1 MNFKVLMSLSEHIE
15 LSLNAIQCCLST
27 KEMLPVFKEFTI
39 KLLQFS
45 SIIQE
50 TKKGFRNDQE
60 RKIVALLLKSLKR
73 DMVTLSNLSQA
84 CMKEK
89 QNFKLKRQQDEVIM
103 RIKYSLS
110 EALKIVK
117 KYNKVSSKHRN
128 TKADNGIQSMKDS
141 LQTLSLADTQTS
153 SSEDHSVCETESA
166 SEFQFYNEADTKRK
180 KEVTKKGSFIIEQV
194 KSLIDRAVTK
204 KRANSGPMLT
214 ISNITAG
221 CSSQTQATVT
231 NLKDTARDLASVAIS
246 YSQNNIN
253 ADEEGREKDAY
264 VLSKLGVA
272 LENMV
277 KDICE
282 ELKDDLVNVT
292 GSTLC
297 DERFL
302 RRSIREL
309 KKLSAEGNVI
319 DVVDANSTFIDV
331 VRKEEKA
338 LKASLSKTR
347 PATAEETNAVQAIKR
362 ALLEFDK
369 TSNDVIMDMENMEFI
384 RSHEQ
389 NMVNVF
395 ECIKTLKLLVDEK
408 NENDKCTPSKAEL
421 AKQENYPDK
430 VSESSEAIS
439 GTDQDLHDSSFAGQL
454 LSFTAAIKNGD
465 YRTVERLANG
475 LMDDLKKTGNIL
487 QKTNSRLTQKSN
499 SRLSHLRESYESC
512 LRLAGSCCSHAR
524 KAALADDW
532 EESVDVLKT
541 TGIQFA
547 MKMNHFV
554 TCCKKILRPWIDISL
569 SNVSED
575 EVSATKMKMVHALA
589 ELTMRTN
596 KVIET
601 LSFTEYFEH
610 HKLKEGAMNLQKAL
624 SDAASFISLH
634 SKDSYPL
641 KTSCIQWSCAMFNMI
656 ALFDEL
662 INKHKLRTI
671 KKASE
676 IDVEEIEAWIAM
688 LSDLAFLCSDDETRQ
703 EISDRIGDLQQ
714 FMQRLDSLQDSRDD
728 REISIRQ
735 TDKILLKREVSCK
748 VLLIAEL
755 IEVLTREV
763 SEPMRTFIEPLASLS
778 FASSLACCG
787 EIRDAFVA
795 KMDTVET
802 MACLAVEDSPSK
814 AQSHL
819 AFQAV
824 DQLKSISEKLL
835 SLVSMP
841 RSECNQSVEMLQL
854 QWRAKAVYL
863 ERVLMS
869 VPEVKFTA
877 VAGVLRHLQSASHF
891 GHLDEL
897 LDILKDEGSPL
908 NPYTPKGLHDSTFIE
923 HISYYRGDDLRL
935 DEDSVLSS
943 AVDYPLSRDTDLIS
957 DSSPRIES
965 AEANFFKQFEDGLK
979 EEDES
984 ENVLQPLSSSSI
996 STRSCSSQTQDTEIF
1011 IEKQRRAFP
1020 AARDAAAEILRRE
1033 VEKWEEEGNSIITVV
1048 KQMSNQMLH
1057 MADYARGKGNLRSKV
1072 DFINTA
1078 KAIAANAKMIAKF
1091 AIIIADHCLDETCQ
1105 ANLMHYAEL
1114 VPTISTQ
1121 LKIIAS
1127 VKAATP
1133 DDETADAML
1142 IGNAENL
1149 MRYVLATLRA
1159 IEAASVKFKKDGDD
1173 STSNKTFQS
1182 KSAAL
1187 TLQWKRKRDWQR
1199 AMEAYNAP
1207 TNDLGLKISANSPV
1221 LSIADL

>member
-1 MNFKVLMSLSEHIE
+1 MSY
-15 LSLNAIQCCLST
+15 
-27 KEMLPVFKEFTI
+27 
-39 KLLQFS
+39 
-45 SIIQE
+45 
-50 TKKGFRNDQE
+50 
-60 RKIVALLLKSLKR
+60 KSLK
-73 DMVTLSNLSQA
+73 
-84 CMKEK
+84 
-89 QNFKLKRQQDEVIM
+89 
-103 RIKYSLS
+103 
-110 EALKIVK
+110 
-117 KYNKVSSKHRN
+117 
-128 TKADNGIQSMKDS
+128 
-141 LQTLSLADTQTS
+141 
-153 SSEDHSVCETESA
+153 
-166 SEFQFYNEADTKRK
+166 
-180 KEVTKKGSFIIEQV
+180 
-194 KSLIDRAVTK
+194 
-204 KRANSGPMLT
+204 
-214 ISNITAG
+214 
-221 CSSQTQATVT
+221 
-231 NLKDTARDLASVAIS
+231 
-246 YSQNNIN
+246 
-253 ADEEGREKDAY
+253 
-264 VLSKLGVA
+264 
-272 LENMV
+272 
-277 KDICE
+277 
-282 ELKDDLVNVT
+282 
-292 GSTLC
+292 
-297 DERFL
+297 
-302 RRSIREL
+302 
-309 KKLSAEGNVI
+309 
-319 DVVDANSTFIDV
+319 
-331 VRKEEKA
+331 
-338 LKASLSKTR
+338 
-347 PATAEETNAVQAIKR
+347 
-362 ALLEFDK
+362 
-369 TSNDVIMDMENMEFI
+369 
-384 RSHEQ
+384 
-389 NMVNVF
+389 
-395 ECIKTLKLLVDEK
+395 
-408 NENDKCTPSKAEL
+408 
-421 AKQENYPDK
+421 
-430 VSESSEAIS
+430 
-439 GTDQDLHDSSFAGQL
+439 
-454 LSFTAAIKNGD
+454 
-465 YRTVERLANG
+465 
-475 LMDDLKKTGNIL
+475 
-487 QKTNSRLTQKSN
+487 
-499 SRLSHLRESYESC
+499 
-512 LRLAGSCCSHAR
+512 
-524 KAALADDW
+524 
-532 EESVDVLKT
+532 
-541 TGIQFA
+541 
-547 MKMNHFV
+547 
-554 TCCKKILRPWIDISL
+554 
-569 SNVSED
+569 
-575 EVSATKMKMVHALA
+575 
-589 ELTMRTN
+589 
-596 KVIET
+596 
-601 LSFTEYFEH
+601 
-610 HKLKEGAMNLQKAL
+610 
-624 SDAASFISLH
+624 
-634 SKDSYPL
+634 
-641 KTSCIQWSCAMFNMI
+641 
-656 ALFDEL
+656 
-662 INKHKLRTI
+662 
-671 KKASE
+671 
-676 IDVEEIEAWIAM
+676 
-688 LSDLAFLCSDDETRQ
+688 SDDETRQ

-763 SEPMRTFIEPLASLS
+763 SEPMGTFIEPLASLS

-824 DQLKSISEKLL
+824 DQLKSISEKAAQSCFNAKNCSCVALG
-835 SLVSMP
+835 
-841 RSECNQSVEMLQL
+841 ECNQSVEMLQL

-1020 AARDAAAEILRRE
+1020 AARDVNNWAVKSNNFHDAQNSKQDMLLPDAPLERQTMKQSFLSNEESKISKSIAAAAEILRRE

-1221 LSIADL
+1221 LSIADLTNVVMNYSEVESKVREATNDDQWGPHGSVMNEIAKFTFMYEHFPEVMECSGNGC